1 VQITVLGKSP
11 SWQDAGGA
19 CSGYL
24 VEEDGYV
31 LLLDC
36 GNGVF
41 SKLRDFRDYVDVD
54 AVLIS
59 HLHADHFLDLVP
71 FSYALS
77 YAPRQQ
83 PVAVGGWPGTDRP
96 VRPDLYAPMGAGEVF
111 RQLVSAWGDEELI
124 GRAFRLREYDGPD
137 ELELGPVSV
146 RFCEVPH
153 YTRTFAVEVQGRS
166 GRLTYSADCS
176 PNDQLVRFA
185 RGTDL
190 LLIEA
195 TLPRPERTGMRGHL
209 TPAEAGDHGRRAGAR
224 RVVITHFS
232 DELDPGWARAEAEA
246 AYGRPVELAH
256 EGAVYTL
263 PTPDDG
269 RDPE

>member
-1 VQITVLGKSP
+1 
-11 SWQDAGGA
+11 
-19 CSGYL
+19 
-24 VEEDGYV
+24 
-31 LLLDC
+31 
-36 GNGVF
+36 
-41 SKLRDFRDYVDVD
+41 
-54 AVLIS
+54 
-59 HLHADHFLDLVP
+59 
-71 FSYALS
+71 
-77 YAPRQQ
+77 
-83 PVAVGGWPGTDRP
+83 
-96 VRPDLYAPMGAGEVF
+96 M
-111 RQLVSAWGDEELI
+111 QLVSAWGDEDLI
-124 GRAFRLREYDGPD
+124 ERAFRLREYDGPD

-232 DELDPGWARAEAEA
+232 DELDPGWARAEAED

-263 PTPDDG
+263 PAPEDG
-269 RDPE
+269 RHPE